1 MPAKKSTSK
10 PAKEVKSE
18 KKATDKKVEAASK
31 EPKPAKSE
39 A

>member
-1 MPAKKSTSK
+1 MPAKKSTK
-10 PAKEVKSE
+10 PAKEVKAAP
-18 KKATDKKVEAASK
+18 KAESKKVEAASK